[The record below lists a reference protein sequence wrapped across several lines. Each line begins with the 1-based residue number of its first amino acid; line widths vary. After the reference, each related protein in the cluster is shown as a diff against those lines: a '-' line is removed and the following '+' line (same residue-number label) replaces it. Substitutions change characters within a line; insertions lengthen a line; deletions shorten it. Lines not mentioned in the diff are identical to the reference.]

1 MKKIGITLATF
12 VMVLT
17 LAGCSKSYAGVK
29 VTSNQYN
36 QLTKLTK
43 TIKRMNESL
52 PRVSAVDI
60 KTVKTYKTKTTSTAN
75 FNRSIR
81 ELKNEN
87 ADTDT
92 QNAALGFVANAG
104 IEKILYS
111 NKTMHTSDMK
121 NSNKVVKHVLKEA
134 GVTN

>member
-1 MKKIGITLATF
+1 MEELCNEKIGITLATF

-29 VTSNQYN
+29 VTSTQYN

-52 PRVSAVDI
+52 PNVSAVDI
-60 KTVKTYKTKTTSTAN
+60 KTKTTSTAN

-81 ELKNEN
+81 ELENEN
-87 ADTDT
+87 ADTET

-111 NKTMHTSDMK
+111 NKTMRTSDIK

-134 GVTN
+134 GLTN